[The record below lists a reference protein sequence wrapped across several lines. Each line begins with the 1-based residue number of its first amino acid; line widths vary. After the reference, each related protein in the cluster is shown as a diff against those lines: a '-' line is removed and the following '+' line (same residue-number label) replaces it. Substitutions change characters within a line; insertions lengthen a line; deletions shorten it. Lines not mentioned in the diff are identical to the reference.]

1 MYKDFTLKTDTQHL
15 HQRVHYYIQSIPVP
29 LALMWCPALARSTTR
44 SGQTKPLSIWWFT
57 LRLTSCDEDNSL
69 HIVRRNIEWWQL
81 GNLPQDPPTTSSRDQ
96 LCPSCTT
103 HRSPQDPKVW
113 VRIFIQTQA
122 YWLCCSHN
130 SRGCRCSHRQRASGS
145 GYIHA
150 KETALPML
158 GALYDSGQ
166 ESGSSQLCTVFYHLR
181 IRIAPT
187 FMIGTRQ
194 RTYEL
199 QKMLY
204 LLEMMERR
212 QRRMNGSCAN
222 FSFTQDSSVQR
233 MDLVAFGGYGDF
245 RSEGLSIT
253 KTEQAQRNM
262 A

>member
-1 MYKDFTLKTDTQHL
+1 
-15 HQRVHYYIQSIPVP
+15 
-29 LALMWCPALARSTTR
+29 
-44 SGQTKPLSIWWFT
+44 
-57 LRLTSCDEDNSL
+57 
-69 HIVRRNIEWWQL
+69 
-81 GNLPQDPPTTSSRDQ
+81 
-96 LCPSCTT
+96 
-103 HRSPQDPKVW
+103 
-113 VRIFIQTQA
+113 
-122 YWLCCSHN
+122 
-130 SRGCRCSHRQRASGS
+130 
-145 GYIHA
+145 
-150 KETALPML
+150 ML

-199 QKMLY
+199 QKMLF
-204 LLEMMERR
+204 LLEMMGRR

-253 KTEQAQRNM
+253 KTEQGQRNM